1 MKAVNLIPAD
11 ARKSRGSAPTAV
23 RVPTYA
29 LLGLLAAALALV
41 TVYVLTGNTI
51 SDRQAQVNTLQAEVT
66 QAQAQAAKLG
76 TYGKFAQ
83 IAQTRLQTVTGI
95 AATRF
100 DWHTALADLSEVVP
114 ANTTLQTLSGTVA
127 PGATSGGGSGSSN
140 LRSDETTPAL
150 ELTGCT
156 GSQDDVARLMSRLR
170 LIDGVT
176 RVTLG
181 NSQKSS
187 SPTGGGA
194 TSATGGCVPG
204 GANFDMVVFFK
215 DQPGAGPNG
224 ATSVAGATTATT
236 ATTKPGGTS

>member
-11 ARKSRGSAPTAV
+11 ARKHRGSNAPTAV

-29 LLGLLAAALALV
+29 LLGVLAAALALV
-41 TVYVLTGNTI
+41 SAYVLTGNKI
-51 SDRQAQVNTLQAEVT
+51 SQRQAQVNTLQAEVT

-76 TYGKFAQ
+76 SYGKFAQ

-100 DWHTALADLSEVVP
+100 DWHIALADLSEVVP
-114 ANTTLQTLSGTVA
+114 ANTKLQTLSGTVA
-127 PGATSGGGSGSSN
+127 PGANSGGGAASN

-170 LIDGVT
+170 LIDGVN

-187 SPTGGGA
+187 APAGGASPTTGGCAPGGA
-194 TSATGGCVPG
+194 T
-204 GANFDMVVFFK
+204 FDIVVFFK
-215 DQPGAGPNG
+215 TQPGAGPNG
-224 ATSVAGATTATT
+224 AASVTGATTT
-236 ATTKPGGTS
+236 TTKAGGSS